1 MISPNPDIDIIRTGA
16 SECESGVFIQFRN
29 GAVRYLDFDEWLP
42 SDVAHF
48 GVSVYTGYDEETQEL
63 VIPLSNGREHR
74 IHALTLL
81 VTQNLETRTR
91 FEAEAP
97 GYASK
102 WGKAVRR
109 ARECRNWS
117 QAELAR
123 RAGTLQ
129 CVISRLECGVNEPRV
144 STIDR
149 MCRAFGISRY
159 ELLSGRD
166 PAAPSNEDHD
176 WFDELLD
183 AVPELRIAGKQSDDT
198 APSDPTGPNDPTG
211 WSR

>member
-1 MISPNPDIDIIRTGA
+1 MSSPNPDIDIIRTGA
-16 SECESGVFIQFRN
+16 NEYESGVFIQFRN

-42 SDVAHF
+42 SDVANI

-63 VIPLSNGREHR
+63 VIPLFDGGEYR

-81 VTQNLETRTR
+81 VTQDVETRTR

-97 GYASK
+97 AYASK
-102 WGKAVRR
+102 WGNGVRW
-109 ARECRNWS
+109 ARECRGWS
-117 QAELAR
+117 QLELAR

-129 CVISRLECGVNEPRV
+129 CVISRLECGVNAPRV

-166 PAAPSNEDHD
+166 PEAQPESDHP
-176 WFDELLD
+176 WFDELLE
-183 AVPELRIAGKQSDDT
+183 AVPELRMPGQHADQSDSKDL
-198 APSDPTGPNDPTG
+198 TGSSDPTG